1 MVEKIDQ
8 NLYMLS
14 HNLPIQLSSPNA
26 LLLLM
31 IFLLIF
37 IVLISWSQK
46 SWKKLVSAFGSSIKI
61 PWDQKDNATIQ
72 INNRKFRAVVLISEK
87 GLSLSQYGLLPRLM
101 LTRQALIPWIACSPI
116 YKKETKALG
125 MSFTQFFV
133 DVNANGEHLQI
144 MLPSNIG
151 SAILKNRYLESAS

>member
-1 MVEKIDQ
+1 MSSQ
-8 NLYMLS
+8 NHLIELTS
-14 HNLPIQLSSPNA
+14 KHT

-31 IFLLIF
+31 IFVLIF
-37 IVLISWSQK
+37 IFLISWGQR
-46 SWKKLVSAFGSSIKI
+46 SWKKLVSAFGSSMNI

-72 INNRKFRAVVLISEK
+72 INNQKYRAVVWISEK
-87 GLSLSQYGLLPRLM
+87 GLSISQHGLLLRL
-101 LTRQALIPWIACSPI
+101 LLPGQALIPWAACSSI
-116 YKKETKALG
+116 YKKETKVIG

-151 SAILKNRYLESAS
+151 LDILKNRYLANS